1 MFMQIVTQVS
11 GRLMA
16 LFTTVYTSIKA
27 QLLLL
32 VSKLRV
38 SITQAFQSVVNL
50 LRQSLQ
56 LVLTG
61 LSSNPLAV
69 ALTKAVQSIKAA
81 LTSVKA
87 SLLQTGSLLQ
97 TIVQT
102 IRPPAPT
109 APSPKKGKPVGITK
123 SARSRTKEN
132 KIVQTHTA
140 RLLTQDGLK
149 SQGLVKRLLQLVKQL
164 LKIKH

>member
-11 GRLMA
+11 GRVTA
-16 LFTTVYTSIKA
+16 LFIQAYTLIKA
-27 QLLLL
+27 LLCKL
-32 VSKLRV
+32 VSSLRA
-38 SITQAFQSVVNL
+38 SFTQAYQSVVNL

-61 LSSNPLAV
+61 LKSNPLAV

-87 SLLQTGSLLQ
+87 SLLQIGSLLQ

-102 IRPPAPT
+102 IRPPVPT
-109 APSPKKGKPVGITK
+109 ASSRKKGKPVGITK
-123 SARSRTKEN
+123 SARSRTKGN
-132 KIVQTHTA
+132 KTA
-140 RLLTQDGLK
+140 PTPTEAQSTPVGLK
-149 SQGLVKRLLQLVKQL
+149 LLGHAKQLLQRVKQL
-164 LKIKH
+164 LIAKP

>member
-123 SARSRTKEN
+123 SARSRTKGN
-132 KIVQTHTA
+132 KTA
-140 RLLTQDGLK
+140 PTPTEVPSTPVGLK
-149 SQGLVKRLLQLVKQL
+149 LLGRVKQL
-164 LKIKH
+164 LQRVKQLLIAKP

>member
-16 LFTTVYTSIKA
+16 LFTAVYTLVKA

-38 SITQAFQSVVNL
+38 SITQAFQSAVNL
-50 LRQSLQ
+50 LRQSLH
-56 LVLTG
+56 LALT
-61 LSSNPLAV
+61 LLKSNPLAV

-81 LTSVKA
+81 HISVKA
-87 SLLQTGSLLQ
+87 SLTQIGSLLQ

-102 IRPPAPT
+102 IRPPVPT
-109 APSPKKGKPVGITK
+109 ASSPKKGKPVGITK
-123 SARSRTKEN
+123 SARSRTKGN
-132 KIVQTHTA
+132 KTAQTPTEA
-140 RLLTQDGLK
+140 QSTPVGLK
-149 SQGLVKRLLQLVKQL
+149 LLGHAKQLLQRVKQL
-164 LKIKH
+164 LKTKP